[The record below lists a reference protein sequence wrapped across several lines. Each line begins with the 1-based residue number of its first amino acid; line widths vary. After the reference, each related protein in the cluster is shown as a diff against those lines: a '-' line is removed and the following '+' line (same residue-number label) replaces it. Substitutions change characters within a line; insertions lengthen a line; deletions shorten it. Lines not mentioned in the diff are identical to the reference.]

1 MIILHFILSLI
12 YVVLFT
18 AFFVLFYFY
27 MAKFIV
33 WLFNFIRSIP
43 GLLLHFL
50 NGEFRELYQRAKA
63 TPTLQWKLKSSWV
76 KRVTLFILVFNI
88 AVYMQQLVYWNGK
101 GSEYHSAKCYYAAGN
116 VVATY
121 RSFLAPVLTPNNI
134 LTFWLEL
141 PQRVIYNTAKP
152 LIPKEDGEMAIW
164 GYHWFVYPFAKTFT
178 VPSMTRILESNWNPL
193 FRDKGTIPTYTWE
206 FIKAAQ
212 KDNFKDKKMRAE
224 HALRNLP
231 LAALYLDELY
241 NNERVYPT
249 MFVTEEAEEEIAKK
263 TIEYS
268 SDQLIMLTGPNKE
281 EAKEY
286 RVAYNRLWMVNQ
298 KSFYICTTAY
308 KGLKSLEQKWQES
321 EFMRQE
327 VEKHPSLEATR
338 KAAMIAMLQ
347 GGALDFKF
355 DKGDISC
362 TDPDVLDYIKLR
374 KALVAMK
381 GINQLTSNLANRY
394 IDHISAE
401 RMKYIFDTYCDY
413 NLTGG
418 FETRFGTGPS
428 RYAERPT
435 VLRNGQILLKNK
447 NTKTSEEN

>member
-1 MIILHFILSLI
+1 MIVLHFLLSVT

-18 AFFVLFYFY
+18 ALFVLFYFY

-43 GLLLHFL
+43 ALLLHFL
-50 NGEFRELYQRAKA
+50 NGEFRELYNRAKA
-63 TPTLQWKLKSSWV
+63 TPTLQWKLKSIWV

-88 AVYMQQLVYWNGK
+88 AVYIQQLVYWNGK

-152 LIPKEDGEMAIW
+152 LIPKEDGEMALW
-164 GYHWFVYPFAKTFT
+164 GYHWFVYPYAKRFT
-178 VPSMTRILESNWNPL
+178 RPYGIYESKWNPL
-193 FRDKGTIPTYTWE
+193 FRDRYAIQTYMWE
-206 FIKAAQ
+206 FIKAVD
-212 KDNFKDKKMRAE
+212 KDNFKDQKMRDE

-231 LAALYLDELY
+231 LASLYLDELY
-241 NNERVYPT
+241 VPPT
-249 MFVTEEAEEEIAKK
+249 IFVTKEAEEEIAKK
-263 TIEYS
+263 EIVYS
-268 SDQLIMLTGPNKE
+268 SWQQMKISSSHSTNE
-281 EAKEY
+281 
-286 RVAYNRLWMVNQ
+286 RRAYFKKAFDRLWMVNQ

-308 KGLKSLEQKWQES
+308 EGLKSLEQKWQES
-321 EFMRQE
+321 EFMSKE

-338 KAAMIAMLQ
+338 VAAMIAMLQ

-362 TDPDVLDYIKLR
+362 TDLDVIDYIKLR
-374 KALVAMK
+374 KELVAMDT
-381 GINQLTSNLANRY
+381 GNQLIHNLANRY
-394 IDHISAE
+394 ISADYF
-401 RMKYIFDTYCDY
+401 KYLFDTYCDY
-413 NLTGG
+413 NLTAG
-418 FETRFGTGPS
+418 FNTGFGTDKLIYENWS
-428 RYAERPT
+428 KDDRE
-435 VLRNGQILLKNK
+435 VLLKN
-447 NTKTSEEN
+447 TTFLGE

>member
-1 MIILHFILSLI
+1 MIVLHFLLSVT

-18 AFFVLFYFY
+18 ALFVLFYFY

-43 GLLLHFL
+43 ALLLHFL
-50 NGEFRELYQRAKA
+50 NGEFRELYNRAKA
-63 TPTLQWKLKSSWV
+63 TPTLQWKLKSIWV

-88 AVYMQQLVYWNGK
+88 AVYIQQLVYWNGK

-152 LIPKEDGEMAIW
+152 LIPKEDGEMALW
-164 GYHWFVYPFAKTFT
+164 GYHWFVYPYAKRFT
-178 VPSMTRILESNWNPL
+178 RPYGIYESKWNPL
-193 FRDKGTIPTYTWE
+193 FRDRYAIQTYMWE
-206 FIKAAQ
+206 FIKAVD
-212 KDNFKDKKMRAE
+212 KDNFKDQKMRDE

-231 LAALYLDELY
+231 LASLYLDELY
-241 NNERVYPT
+241 NHENVPPT
-249 MFVTEEAEEEIAKK
+249 IFVTKEAEEEIAKK
-263 TIEYS
+263 EIVYS
-268 SDQLIMLTGPNKE
+268 PNQLSLIGSYARDGKSYKE
-281 EAKEY
+281 LFD
-286 RVAYNRLWMVNQ
+286 RHWMVNQ

-308 KGLKSLEQKWQES
+308 EGLKSLEQKWQES
-321 EFMRQE
+321 EFMSKE

-338 KAAMIAMLQ
+338 VAAMIAMLQ

-355 DKGDISC
+355 DQEDISC
-362 TDPDVLDYIKLR
+362 TDYDVLDYARFREKLI
-374 KALVAMK
+374 AMG

-394 IDHISAE
+394 INHISAE

-418 FETRFGTGPS
+418 FDTRFGTGKS
-428 RYAERPT
+428 RYAERPLT
-435 VLRNGQILLKNK
+435 IQYGQILLKNK
-447 NTKTSEEN
+447 NTTFLGE

>member
-164 GYHWFVYPFAKTFT
+164 GYHWFVYPYAKRFT
-178 VPSMTRILESNWNPL
+178 RPYGIYESKWNPL
-193 FRDKGTIPTYTWE
+193 FRDRYAIQTYMWE
-206 FIKAAQ
+206 FIKAVD
-212 KDNFKDKKMRAE
+212 KDNFKDQKMRDE

-231 LAALYLDELY
+231 LASLYLDELY
-241 NNERVYPT
+241 NHENVPPT
-249 MFVTEEAEEEIAKK
+249 IFVTKEAEEAIAKK
-263 TIEYS
+263 PIEYTS
-268 SDQLIMLTGPNKE
+268 WQLQMMSGPNKE
-281 EAKEY
+281 EGEY
-286 RVAYNRLWMVNQ
+286 YKKRFDRLWMVNQ

-308 KGLKSLEQKWQES
+308 EGLKSLEQKWQES

-374 KALVAMK
+374 KELVTMK
-381 GINQLTSNLANRY
+381 GINQLTSNLASRY

-418 FETRFGTGPS
+418 FDTRFGTGPS

-447 NTKTSEEN
+447 NTTKLGE